1 MSTVKSTEGRIFNFS
16 LAESALMVCMAG
28 LQVFVVRFFFQG
40 ARKGKC
46 CGDLLW
52 GSQANGLD
60 RLRMI
65 ALCVAM
71 ELKRLS
77 MSWCHAPACQNL
89 QASIVFEF
97 SAEVL
102 IGSR

>member
-46 CGDLLW
+46 CGDLL
-52 GSQANGLD
+52 
-60 RLRMI
+60 
-65 ALCVAM
+65 
-71 ELKRLS
+71 
-77 MSWCHAPACQNL
+77 
-89 QASIVFEF
+89 
-97 SAEVL
+97 
-102 IGSR
+102 